1 MATDQGGTFDPFKQF
16 GIFGIAFLIINAV
29 LVVSTL
35 IFFYFYKVYQLS
47 LQYCICQEEVCIIAK
62 IEQYM
67 SKKGSETFIF
77 HNCMVLIKSNV
88 YFSFNLHYN
97 LTFSV
102 HGIRV
107 GYRWC
112 PSFKWI
118 VKDQF
123 RKHQTP
129 SGIGFRSSSCHG
141 HNSLYYSYRNWN
153 STHFGGVWTRYR
165 WSIF

>member
-1 MATDQGGTFDPFKQF
+1 MHYSKNWA
-16 GIFGIAFLIINAV
+16 IYV
-29 LVVSTL
+29 LEGFRN
-35 IFFYFYKVYQLS
+35 I
-47 LQYCICQEEVCIIAK
+47 
-62 IEQYM
+62 
-67 SKKGSETFIF
+67 
-77 HNCMVLIKSNV
+77 
-88 YFSFNLHYN
+88 YFSIVWFWWSQTFSFILHYN

-102 HGIRV
+102 PGIRV
-107 GYRWC
+107 GYRWG

-153 STHFGGVWTRYR
+153 STHIGGVWTWYR
-165 WSIF
+165 WSIFKKKFILLQVSINLWQGNYFVNDTHLILF